1 MSSEVQ
7 EPDQT
12 QLKKKEEKKPQI
24 IVKLEWIFGIR
35 KDFLPN
41 VEFLGKDTIIYPA
54 SNNIV
59 IFNYLRNMGNMNLQ
73 HYIPGEAHSKGIT
86 SLIAMNFS
94 KKVVGFSEDLQEG
107 IKISFYHITIKQG
120 LKNFPVPQTIYDSR
134 EEEELSQLRHTYC
147 MAYSKSRRTNDY
159 YIVALASDQNDYYFI
174 LWKWDLDTV
183 RDKPIVQKIELHEPK
198 IEEEKEPSKEN
209 GSSESVSIKEEDSG
223 INPSNNQSKDEQNFK
238 DEPIEVNYN
247 NTFFKIGFQ
256 TLDNTLFSLTCKY
269 SVVFYRITSEDI
281 HEEYRI
287 NLVDEHG
294 QNDYGNEIYGSS
306 WLNDGPFCLI
316 TDHYI
321 NIFNI
326 EIPVYGICLAAA
338 FVICSVIS
346 YIRCVRRGMD
356 GNNLIII
363 AAFVFGFALLC
374 GGLLFMF
381 VTYPLDEII
390 ELIKHGDWDALM
402 GGIVFYGGLA
412 GGIVGAYIGS
422 KIAMDDLR
430 NYMDIVIPVVPLGQ
444 AIGRAGCFAAGCC
457 FGRPTDSAI
466 GVIYTDPMGTAPTG
480 VSLLP
485 VQLFESA
492 ACLIIF
498 VILMIVSS
506 KTVSRY
512 LTTFLYC
519 IMYGVTRFVLE
530 FFRYD
535 SIRGSAFGLS
545 TSQWI
550 SLLMIVSACA
560 AAVIVEG
567 KMKRRADAES

>member
-7 EPDQT
+7 EPDQA

-134 EEEELSQLRHTYC
+134 EEELSQLRHTYC

-159 YIVALASDQNDYYFI
+159 YIVALASDENDYYFI

-326 EIPVYGICLAAA
+326 REEKLSQKLINPGGDLRVITPFTLTNSYEGFIAGGKNKKFQIYAKKNLDEDNSSEKEDLEKMGEKYYMAYEKKKYDFAPGVNEKITDDKVLQNEKISTNERPFDYLTIITNYDDPYCIVSTSNSDLMMINIEEKEIDRALVNYLISP
-338 FVICSVIS
+338 FHSESVE
-346 YIRCVRRGMD
+346 GMD
-356 GNNLIII
+356 ISINKPYLITCSKDKS
-363 AAFVFGFALLC
+363 VH
-374 GGLLFMF
+374 
-381 VTYPLDEII
+381 V
-390 ELIKHGDWDALM
+390 WDYQNR
-402 GGIVFYGGLA
+402 IHV
-412 GGIVGAYIGS
+412 IG
-422 KIAMDDLR
+422 K
-430 NYMDIVIPVVPLGQ
+430 
-444 AIGRAGCFAAGCC
+444 
-457 FGRPTDSAI
+457 
-466 GVIYTDPMGTAPTG
+466 
-480 VSLLP
+480 
-485 VQLFESA
+485 LFE
-492 ACLIIF
+492 
-498 VILMIVSS
+498 
-506 KTVSRY
+506 
-512 LTTFLYC
+512 
-519 IMYGVTRFVLE
+519 E
-530 FFRYD
+530 
-535 SIRGSAFGLS
+535 
-545 TSQWI
+545 
-550 SLLMIVSACA
+550 
-560 AAVIVEG
+560 
-567 KMKRRADAES
+567 